1 VGEVGC
7 YGEFATAG
15 VQRRAAVDVG
25 QAIELVE
32 PTCCP
37 AVRGDEN
44 KSVTSSSAKEADVG
58 L

>member
-7 YGEFATAG
+7 YGEFA
-15 VQRRAAVDVG
+15 AAVDVG